1 VVGDPLALAAP
12 PRSSAVTTVAIVPSR
27 RALLRVFV
35 RFIVS
40 FRDVITGYLRRQ
52 RWEAAFLDKLTPG
65 LTRPLPSFAKR
76 RPVAVAIDVSTR

>member
-52 RWEAAFLDKLTPG
+52 RWEAAFLDKLPG

>member
-1 VVGDPLALAAP
+1 
-12 PRSSAVTTVAIVPSR
+12 
-27 RALLRVFV
+27 V

-65 LTRPLPSFAKR
+65 LTRPSPPSQSDGRSRLRSTSTKITAFTRKR
-76 RPVAVAIDVSTR
+76 K